1 MQKKHI
7 PIYLFGSACIA
18 LVVALI
24 VLTGIISTG
33 SFQIRKIKLVIATG
47 SDTKEYDGT
56 PLRCDEW
63 ALIEGEPMKEHTLRV
78 IVRGERTAFGT
89 SENHAEVTVIDKGG
103 LDVTKQYD
111 IEVNPGELEVTRRK
125 LTIKSDSVTEVYT
138 GNEVTCQKVRIT
150 DGRLRIGDHL
160 EGEDFPTYVEPGKYE
175 NYFNP
180 IIRDEENNVVTANYD
195 ITCVYGDIII
205 RNGYLVLAS
214 ESKEKEYDGV
224 ELSAETCYIE
234 DGQLHAGDRI
244 EMKAVGTITGVGKR
258 INSID
263 AKIINAKG
271 DDVTDL
277 YEISYNPGLL
287 VVTPRKIVIR
297 THDVERASGPENAED
312 DDWDIVSGS
321 LAPGEEITVK
331 TTQQTIHDPGERE
344 NTVVYVFIHE
354 SGSMVNVAS
363 YYQITY
369 YYGHA
374 VIHW

>member
-160 EGEDFPTYVEPGKYE
+160 EGYLENRKLLDFYV
-175 NYFNP
+175 
-180 IIRDEENNVVTANYD
+180 R
-195 ITCVYGDIII
+195 
-205 RNGYLVLAS
+205 
-214 ESKEKEYDGV
+214 
-224 ELSAETCYIE
+224 
-234 DGQLHAGDRI
+234 
-244 EMKAVGTITGVGKR
+244 
-258 INSID
+258 
-263 AKIINAKG
+263 
-271 DDVTDL
+271 
-277 YEISYNPGLL
+277 
-287 VVTPRKIVIR
+287 
-297 THDVERASGPENAED
+297 
-312 DDWDIVSGS
+312 
-321 LAPGEEITVK
+321 
-331 TTQQTIHDPGERE
+331 
-344 NTVVYVFIHE
+344 
-354 SGSMVNVAS
+354 
-363 YYQITY
+363 
-369 YYGHA
+369 
-374 VIHW
+374 